1 MLFSKRP
8 RLMPRAAPPVPDKL
22 RETLRWAT
30 GRLREIYGSRLKR
43 LILFGSWARGNAR
56 PSSDVDLLVV
66 LEGPIT
72 SIEEAKRTSQVATNA
87 AAYRDAVLSFV
98 HMSEEEFSRARSPL
112 VWSVK
117 EEGIDLLELF
127 AESEPL
133 TISNAFRMILTVTS
147 ASVASRAIPRRWR
160 MPGRMPANVL

>member
-1 MLFSKRP
+1 MRKDC
-8 RLMPRAAPPVPDKL
+8 RLGGYVSSAIPKDVSPIPDKL
-22 RETLRWAT
+22 KETLRWAT
-30 GRLREIYGSRLKR
+30 GRLREIYGPRLKR

-112 VWSVK
+112 VWSAK
-117 EEGIDLLELF
+117 EEGIDLSELF
-127 AESEPL
+127 AESEPPK
-133 TISNAFRMILTVTS
+133 SPASTS
-147 ASVASRAIPRRWR
+147 DQDRR
-160 MPGRMPANVL
+160 